1 MASAARGRGYESQ
14 TAYAWVGAV
23 FGVVLALLAADLV
36 LVLVLEGRHGRH
48 PPADNGLVQ
57 RRLDRAGM
65 LFGVRLLVWCGG
77 DAAGKYFTG

>member
-1 MASAARGRGYESQ
+1 MASAARGRRYQSQ

-36 LVLVLEGRHGRH
+36 LVLEGRHGPH

-65 LFGVRLLVWCGG
+65 LFGVRLLV
-77 DAAGKYFTG
+77 